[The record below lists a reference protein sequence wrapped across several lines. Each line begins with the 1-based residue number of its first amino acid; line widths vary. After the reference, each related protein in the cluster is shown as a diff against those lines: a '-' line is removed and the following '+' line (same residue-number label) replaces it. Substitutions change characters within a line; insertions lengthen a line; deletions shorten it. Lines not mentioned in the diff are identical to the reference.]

1 MREPIDKAASWAFM
15 TASNFVLWTE
25 CSFSKEVLELLSI
38 SSIRKVNQQKSIVKP
53 DRTLKRRCQE
63 GL

>member
-15 TASNFVLWTE
+15 TAFQLWTE